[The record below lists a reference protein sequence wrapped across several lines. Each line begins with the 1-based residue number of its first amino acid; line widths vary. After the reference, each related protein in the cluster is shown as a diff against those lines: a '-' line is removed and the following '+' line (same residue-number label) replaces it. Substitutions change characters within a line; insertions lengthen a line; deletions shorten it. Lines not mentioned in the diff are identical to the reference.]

1 MLSLSPYHRY
11 DHGYGDCDCDCG
23 CDCRQ
28 SRVRVRCRDHRRG
41 RLYLSRLVGLI
52 LDGPRP
58 RLRTRAQ
65 AQARARAI
73 THRDVSHLH
82 LEPVKKVGS
91 GHRRRTSYL
100 GRGDSVPCGGL
111 DACGNGLGRVW
122 SSLIHRRRT
131 RGSLACGRDM
141 CRCGDSLH
149 LCLVRHHLVVHPLL
163 CFHSHPHPAWLV
175 VKARRRRWMAQWCSM
190 MMNAMLISRIVWLE
204 Y

>member
-1 MLSLSPYHRY
+1 MLSLSPYYRH
-11 DHGYGDCDCDCG
+11 DCDCH
-23 CDCRQ
+23 R
-28 SRVRVRCRDHRRG
+28 SRVRVRCRVHRHG

-58 RLRTRAQ
+58 RLRTRA
-65 AQARARAI
+65 RAL
-73 THRDVSHLH
+73 THRDLSHLR

-111 DACGNGLGRVW
+111 DACGNDLGRVW

-141 CRCGDSLH
+141 CRCGDSL
-149 LCLVRHHLVVHPLL
+149 RL
-163 CFHSHPHPAWLV
+163 CFVHLLPCFHLHPHPA
-175 VKARRRRWMAQWCSM
+175 
-190 MMNAMLISRIVWLE
+190 
-204 Y
+204 